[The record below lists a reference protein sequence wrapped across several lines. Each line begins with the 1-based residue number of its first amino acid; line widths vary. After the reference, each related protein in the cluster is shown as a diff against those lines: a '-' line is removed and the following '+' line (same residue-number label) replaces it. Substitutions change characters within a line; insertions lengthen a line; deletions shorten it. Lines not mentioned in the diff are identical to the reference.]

1 MLDGNSALPPPLL
14 LLLLLFSRS
23 FVPRK
28 NTQVVF

>member
-14 LLLLLFSRS
+14 LLLLLFSHS
-23 FVPRK
+23 FVPLK